1 MIFFFFSDFL
11 WDWSFFFFFFWNG
24 VMCFWVKDHCLFT
37 AAYQVYIASKWLNT
51 PSVVLNLFIGVVFVR
66 FSHLTFLF
74 FSLSAPLFTKS
85 LSTTH
90 TYWWGVMLHLLGGRI
105 STQIVEIL
113 LHREFFFSQPI
124 IHFRRMYLYQ
134 YILMG
139 IYFIVLFLIQLYFI

>member
-1 MIFFFFSDFL
+1 MIFFFFRFPL
-11 WDWSFFFFFFWNG
+11 GLVFFFFFFWNG

-37 AAYQVYIASKWLNT
+37 TAYQVYIASKWLNT

-66 FSHLTFLF
+66 FPHLTFLF
-74 FSLSAPLFTKS
+74 FSLSTPLFTKRS

-113 LHREFFFSQPI
+113 LHREFLFSQPI

-134 YILMG
+134 YVLMG
-139 IYFIVLFLIQLYFI
+139 IYFIVLFLIQLYSI

>member
-1 MIFFFFSDFL
+1 MIFFFSDFL
-11 WDWSFFFFFFWNG
+11 WDLSFFFWNG
-24 VMCFWVKDHCLFT
+24 VMCFWMNDHCHFT
-37 AAYQVYIASKWLNT
+37 TAYQVYRASEWLNP
-51 PSVVLNLFIGVVFVR
+51 PSVDFNLFIGVVFVR
-66 FSHLTFLF
+66 FPHLTFLF
-74 FSLSAPLFTKS
+74 FSLSTPLFTKRS

-134 YILMG
+134 YVLMG
-139 IYFIVLFLIQLYFI
+139 IYFIVLFLIQYYSI